1 VLSMTEELTLRQAR
15 DMLATWAADL
25 TTVLARREPVIRS
38 AIAAGVSKSEAH
50 RITGLAR
57 NTIDRIVSEAS

>member
-1 VLSMTEELTLRQAR
+1 
-15 DMLATWAADL
+15 MLATWAADMAV
-25 TTVLARREPVIRS
+25 VLGRRESVICS